1 MCVLQEILSLNLT
14 DFRKYEILII
24 MDMLKINKYEGVHNW
39 TMNELNSSI
48 DNDRLPEPIKI
59 HLRMLREAIL
69 YNLSK
74 FED

>member
-1 MCVLQEILSLNLT
+1 
-14 DFRKYEILII
+14 
-24 MDMLKINKYEGVHNW
+24 MDIKTINKYEGVHNW